1 MKNIIRLAIAY
12 IRYYKKQAA
21 ALLMGVVL
29 SAALFTG
36 IGSLF
41 QSGRMAALENAR
53 LEYGDWHYNTRGDFS
68 SEEEFIK
75 KLQGKGYEVEKY
87 GLEMNTVLILLFLE
101 KHMIFGSL
109 FMQTKGIW
117 I

>member
-41 QSGRMAALENAR
+41 QSGRMGIGECSIRIWRLAL
-53 LEYGDWHYNTRGDFS
+53 
-68 SEEEFIK
+68 
-75 KLQGKGYEVEKY
+75 
-87 GLEMNTVLILLFLE
+87 
-101 KHMIFGSL
+101 
-109 FMQTKGIW
+109 
-117 I
+117 

>member
-53 LEYGDWHYNTRGDFS
+53 L
-68 SEEEFIK
+68 
-75 KLQGKGYEVEKY
+75 
-87 GLEMNTVLILLFLE
+87 
-101 KHMIFGSL
+101 
-109 FMQTKGIW
+109 
-117 I
+117 

>member
-75 KLQGKGYEVEKY
+75 KLQDMKLRNM
-87 GLEMNTVLILLFLE
+87 GLKL
-101 KHMIFGSL
+101 
-109 FMQTKGIW
+109 
-117 I
+117 